1 MKGVSGK
8 LLCVD
13 LSRGKIELKT
23 LEQPILESYLGG
35 VGLAARILY
44 DKGRGVRPLGPENPL
59 IMAPGLLVG
68 TGFPTASKTTFMA
81 RSPLTGGV
89 GRAAAGAWA
98 GVALK
103 RAGFDALVVEG
114 KAETPSMLYVD
125 DGSSSVEDASKLWG
139 LNVRETAK
147 RIKSE
152 YEGVST
158 VVIGPA
164 GERLSLIAGIDCEE
178 RQAARTGLG
187 AVMGSKML
195 KAIAVKGTGNLEYA
209 DPDSLRA
216 LSFKWAKTLR
226 DDPKSE
232 LQRRYGT
239 PEFYDWMNR
248 DRGVFPSRNWQHGY
262 FKASYDKLTG
272 NERSGLDP
280 YYWAPKYSLRNKACP
295 HCNKPCGRIF
305 RITSGKYAG
314 TELDGPEY
322 ETIYSLGGALE
333 VDNPEALAR
342 LHMECDLLGLDGIS
356 AGLTIAWAM
365 EAYERGLLSR
375 EDLDG
380 IDLRFG
386 NADAALVTLRR
397 MAYREG
403 KLGELLADGVK
414 AASER
419 LGKNSNKFAIHVKG
433 LELPAYDVR
442 GLKGVGLSFAV
453 SVRGA
458 DHLNAVCYSTEL
470 KGTWWKFSGIDRF
483 SSRNKGFMV
492 KIHEDIMTLY
502 DALGICKFSRGFFYV
517 EELPPVIEAAT
528 GLKLKV
534 SELFT
539 VGERIYNL
547 ERAYNARE
555 GFSRKDDRLPH
566 RVLWE
571 PIPEGPSAG
580 SRITPLE
587 LEEMLNEYYAA
598 RGWSEDGIP
607 TKAKLVQLDLFDEAR
622 EVGAER

>member
-1 MKGVSGK
+1 MKGVAGK
-8 LLCVD
+8 VLHVD
-13 LSRGKIELKT
+13 LSEGGMESKT
-23 LEQPILESYLGG
+23 LEESILRSYLGG

-44 DKGRGVRPLGPENPL
+44 DRGGRADPLGPENPL

-68 TGFPTASKTTFMA
+68 TGFPTASKTIFMA
-81 RSPLTGGV
+81 KSPLTGGV
-89 GRAAAGAWA
+89 GRAAAGAWV

-103 RAGFDALVVEG
+103 RAGFDALIIEG
-114 KAETPSMLYVD
+114 RAEAPTMLYID
-125 DGSSSVEDASKLWG
+125 DGSSSMEDASKLWG
-139 LNVRETAK
+139 LNVREAARKIKDRYGGASTA
-147 RIKSE
+147 
-152 YEGVST
+152 
-158 VVIGPA
+158 VIGPA

-187 AVMGSKML
+187 AVMGSKRL
-195 KAIAVKGTGNLEYA
+195 KAIAVKGTGRVEYA
-209 DPDSLRA
+209 DPDSLRV
-216 LSFKWAKTLR
+216 LSLKWSKTLR
-226 DDPKSE
+226 EDPKSE
-232 LQRRYGT
+232 LQRKYGT

-262 FKASYDKLTG
+262 FKASYDKLEG

-280 YYWAPKYSLRNKACP
+280 YYWAPKYTFKNRACP
-295 HCNKPCGRIF
+295 YCNKPCGRIF

-333 VDNPEALAR
+333 VDDPEAVAR
-342 LHMECDLLGLDGIS
+342 LHMECDLLGFDGIS

-365 EAYERGLLSR
+365 EAHERGLLST

-380 IDLRFG
+380 VDLRFG
-386 NADAALVTLRR
+386 NADAALEALRR
-397 MAYREG
+397 MAYRKG
-403 KLGELLADGVK
+403 RLGRLLADGVK
-414 AASER
+414 VASER
-419 LGKNSNKFAIHVKG
+419 LGKNSDRFAIHVKG

-470 KGTWWKFSGIDRF
+470 KGTWWKFSGVDRF
-483 SSRNKGFMV
+483 SSKNKGFMV
-492 KIHEDIMTLY
+492 KLHEDMMTLY

-517 EELPPVIEAAT
+517 EELPPVIEAVT
-528 GLKLKV
+528 GARLEV

-539 VGERIYNL
+539 IGERIYNL

-555 GFSRKDDRLPH
+555 GLSRMDDRLPH
-566 RVLWE
+566 RILWE

-580 SRITPLE
+580 SCVTPLE
-587 LEEMLNEYYAA
+587 LEEMLDEYYAA

-607 TKAKLVQLDLFDEAR
+607 TKAKLTQLDLFKEA
-622 EVGAER
+622 EEIGA

>member
-209 DPDSLRA
+209 DPDYLRT

-280 YYWAPKYSLRNKACP
+280 YYWAPKYSLRNRACP